1 MGQCGVDAGPVLAD
15 GAGEFDERGESTA
28 PGPLQPGVE
37 QRDPFGALELKHLPK
52 LLLEQ
57 VRAIERR
64 VGLGDPGEGAGLTF
78 GEIAGVLPQREAG
91 VLQLLRHRLL
101 PALAGRVP
109 HLTPDLVERLGRPGH
124 DMKRVQAQLGV
135 LATSGDDGR
144 DPLGRIGA
152 DQRDLGAALHT
163 EGVEELLQRRAVPAR
178 TGPQQHSGI
187 VINDHREVLVAA
199 LASCCAPTPALSRSR
214 SAIFF
219 ISCRTDSKQV
229 ICKRVDNFTH

>member
-1 MGQCGVDAGPVLAD
+1 MGGEIVAVTGSQSPALLSSARRSVLDRATAPQSSALRNPDTRWGSRGDLRPLMGAENVPPREPHPFRIHALHPGIRQSVAERSVDAGAVVTD
-15 GAGEFDERGESTA
+15 GAGKFDERGESTA

-64 VGLGDPGEGAGLTF
+64 VGLGDPGEGAGLTV
-78 GEIAGVLPQREAG
+78 GEIAGVLPQSEAG

-109 HLTPDLVERLGRPGH
+109 HLTSDLVERLGRPGH

-135 LATSGDDGR
+135 LAT
-144 DPLGRIGA
+144 
-152 DQRDLGAALHT
+152 
-163 EGVEELLQRRAVPAR
+163 
-178 TGPQQHSGI
+178 
-187 VINDHREVLVAA
+187 
-199 LASCCAPTPALSRSR
+199 LSY
-214 SAIFF
+214 
-219 ISCRTDSKQV
+219 
-229 ICKRVDNFTH
+229 THLT